1 MNPSEIKG
9 AIALII
15 SQTDYGENK
24 AKEKLLEW
32 NYDYMCVIKEY
43 LNPNFNKK
51 KEEKKI
57 STNQKIIKG
66 IRNYMDN
73 IAIQYEKRKQMKKDI
88 METMK
93 LEQEGKI
100 AEKKFNEKRK
110 REEEMKKINKL
121 KEEEEKQKQQAYENK
136 NDGVT
141 LDEI

>member
-1 MNPSEIKG
+1 MFKKEIIG
-9 AIALII
+9 LVIRQTNYSQETAI
-15 SQTDYGENK
+15 
-24 AKEKLLEW
+24 EKL
-32 NYDYMCVIKEY
+32 NYWDGNHLNVIKEY

-51 KEEKKI
+51 KKKKKI

-110 REEEMKKINKL
+110 REEEMKKVNKL